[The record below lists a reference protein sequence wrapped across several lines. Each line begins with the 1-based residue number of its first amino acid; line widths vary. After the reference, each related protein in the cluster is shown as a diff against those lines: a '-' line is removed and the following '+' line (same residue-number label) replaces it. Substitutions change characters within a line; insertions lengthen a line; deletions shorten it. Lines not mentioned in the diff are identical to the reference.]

1 MKIDV
6 SAYDLKSKSTSKKK
20 EVKETSFFNTSLL
33 KKFSDKQ
40 KESFYREFSTLI
52 KSGVDFNQALTILSE
67 QENSRHLKKI
77 FIDINRQVVKGKSL
91 YMTLKEY
98 GKQFSPYEYY
108 SIKIGE
114 ETKKLPEV
122 LDQLQMFFS
131 RKIKMRRQ
139 IVSVLTYPL
148 FIFVITLAV
157 LYFML
162 NYVVPM
168 FSNVFSQFGKDLPE
182 ITKFVIKLSSNFN
195 LIMFVLL
202 GIFVLIFTIHYF
214 YKNNYTYK
222 NGLSKIILKTPYV
235 GRFIKKIYTARFCQ
249 SMSLLLSA
257 KTPLITSL
265 ELTERMLSFY
275 PIKQTLNLAQQN
287 ILKGEL
293 LSAGLAK
300 KPFFSKKLI
309 SMVAIGEQVN
319 ELDSMFDKLSEQLND
334 EIDHSIKMVGTIL
347 EPLMIIIIGAIVGFI
362 MIAMYSPIFNL
373 SKVIGS

>member
-67 QENSRHLKKI
+67 QENSKHLKKI

-91 YMTLKEY
+91 YTTLKEY
-98 GKQFSPYEYY
+98 DKQFSPYEYY

-222 NGLSKIILKTPYV
+222 NGLSKVILKTPYV
-235 GRFIKKIYTARFCQ
+235 GRFIKKMYTARFCQ

>member
-20 EVKETSFFNTSLL
+20 EVKDTSFFSTSLL

-67 QENSRHLKKI
+67 QENSKHLKKI
-77 FIDINRQVVKGKSL
+77 FKDINRQVVKGKSL
-91 YMTLKEY
+91 YITLKEY
-98 GKQFSPYEYY
+98 DKQFSPYEYY

-168 FSNVFSQFGKDLPE
+168 FSNVFTQFGKDLPE

-202 GIFVLIFTIHYF
+202 GIFVFVFAIHYF

-222 NGLSKIILKTPYV
+222 NGLSKIILQTPYV
-235 GRFIKKIYTARFCQ
+235 GRFIKKMYTARFCQ

-275 PIKQTLNLAQQN
+275 PIKQTLNVAQQN

-293 LSAGLAK
+293 LSVGLAK

>member
-1 MKIDV
+1 
-6 SAYDLKSKSTSKKK
+6 DLKSKSTSKKK
-20 EVKETSFFNTSLL
+20 EVKDTSFFSTSLL

-67 QENSRHLKKI
+67 QENSKHLRKS

-91 YMTLKEY
+91 YITLKEY

-131 RKIKMRRQ
+131 RKIKMRRL

-182 ITKFVIKLSSNFN
+182 ITKFVIKL
-195 LIMFVLL
+195 
-202 GIFVLIFTIHYF
+202 
-214 YKNNYTYK
+214 
-222 NGLSKIILKTPYV
+222 
-235 GRFIKKIYTARFCQ
+235 
-249 SMSLLLSA
+249 
-257 KTPLITSL
+257 
-265 ELTERMLSFY
+265 
-275 PIKQTLNLAQQN
+275 
-287 ILKGEL
+287 
-293 LSAGLAK
+293 
-300 KPFFSKKLI
+300 
-309 SMVAIGEQVN
+309 
-319 ELDSMFDKLSEQLND
+319 
-334 EIDHSIKMVGTIL
+334 
-347 EPLMIIIIGAIVGFI
+347 
-362 MIAMYSPIFNL
+362 
-373 SKVIGS
+373 